1 MQLEKKPQLEPI
13 NPETEASETT
23 CHPLK
28 KPQSRTRTLLKIT
41 FIYFPVGI
49 ALTTIA
55 LAFAFPYF
63 FGCANKA
70 KQSEGKLYL
79 SSINRAQQAYFA
91 ETGAFS
97 NSVNALGIGIKTQ
110 TTYYNYSTHATKNAA
125 FSYGGSRNETKNLHS
140 YVAAV
145 FLVPNNHVVSK
156 AAKNE
161 VTTVSVLCEVNFPRN
176 TQPANPILQK
186 GVPVCG
192 SGTDLLTK

>member
-1 MQLEKKPQLEPI
+1 MQLEKKPQLDPI
-13 NPETEASETT
+13 NQEAEASETT
-23 CHPLK
+23 CQPIK
-28 KPQSRTRTLLKIT
+28 KPQSLARTLLKIT

-49 ALTTIA
+49 ALTTLA
-55 LAFAFPYF
+55 LALFLPSSS
-63 FGCANKA
+63 GCANQA
-70 KQSEGKLYL
+70 KQSEAKQYL
-79 SSINRAQQAYFA
+79 SAINRAQQAYFA
-91 ETGAFS
+91 EIGTFS
-97 NSVNALGIGIKTQ
+97 KSMNALGLGLKTQ
-110 TTYYNYSTHATKNAA
+110 TTNYNYSISATKNAV

-161 VTTVSVLCEVNFPRN
+161 VTTVSILCEVNFPRN

-192 SGTDLLTK
+192 SGTNLLPK